1 VAPGIT
7 QEERDVPKDSPLFLT
22 DTAKT
27 CLKHTYLQP
36 DPRAT
41 MRALGR
47 LDYVLADSAPPILRQ
62 LIAARAAHAGRPLQV
77 LDIGCTYGTGTALL
91 RFPLS
96 FATLQARY
104 TAREV
109 QRLEPIE
116 LEELDRLYYAAW
128 PRGDSHRY
136 LGIDAREAAVSY
148 AHRVGAV
155 DSGIS
160 ADLERED
167 PDDALASEILRTD
180 IVVSTGRI
188 GARTAA
194 RLAGAASRH
203 EPPWVAWFTRRAAPA
218 DEVAAALAPMGLVTE
233 KFEGSSF
240 AQRRFESAAEKDR
253 ALSVLRDLGLDPA
266 GKEADGW
273 LHAELYVARP
283 AHIAASIPLHRMV
296 AVASSAAAMR
306 MQRYPRNAWRLFRS
320 NV

>member
-1 VAPGIT
+1 
-7 QEERDVPKDSPLFLT
+7 VPNDSPLFLAE
-22 DTAKT
+22 TAKT
-27 CLKHTYLQP
+27 CLKHTYLQS

-47 LDYVLADSAPPILRQ
+47 LDYVLADSAAPILRQ

-77 LDIGCTYGTGTALL
+77 LDLGCAYGTSTALL

-96 FATLQARY
+96 FATVHARY

-109 QRLEPIE
+109 QTLEPIE

-155 DSGIS
+155 DGGIH

-167 PDDALASEILRTD
+167 PDDALAAEILRTD

-194 RLAGAASRH
+194 RLAATASRH
-203 EPPWVAWFTRRAAPA
+203 EPPWVACFMTRTTSG
-218 DEVAAALAPMGLVTE
+218 DEVAAALAPLGLVTE
-233 KFEGSSF
+233 KFEGGSF
-240 AQRRFESAAEKDR
+240 AQRRFESAAERDR
-253 ALSVLRDLGLDPA
+253 ALSVLRDLGADPA
-266 GKEADGW
+266 GKEAEGW
-273 LHAELYVARP
+273 LHADLYVARP
-283 AHIAASIPLHRMV
+283 AHIAASIPLQRMISV
-296 AVASSAAAMR
+296 AAGTTTSRALRWSRTA
-306 MQRYPRNAWRLFRS
+306 
-320 NV
+320 